1 MHSGNLPS
9 QMLQEEELAASIS
22 PTTRQ
27 RLERVAWGVLVASF
41 LVFTLLA
48 VGAGL
53 LAKGYWETAMDGRE
67 AQVTVLKGTVLV
79 RSPWQQQWVSASSE
93 TRLKDGDYLR
103 TDGASQAFVT
113 LFDYSTLVVFP
124 GTEVQAVR
132 LASTRFTPPRE
143 FMELV
148 VTQGKVHL

>member
-67 AQVTVLKGTVLV
+67 GI
-79 RSPWQQQWVSASSE
+79 SSKLITKVAA
-93 TRLKDGDYLR
+93 TR
-103 TDGASQAFVT
+103 
-113 LFDYSTLVVFP
+113 P
-124 GTEVQAVR
+124 N
-132 LASTRFTPPRE
+132 RFLIFE
-143 FMELV
+143 
-148 VTQGKVHL
+148 